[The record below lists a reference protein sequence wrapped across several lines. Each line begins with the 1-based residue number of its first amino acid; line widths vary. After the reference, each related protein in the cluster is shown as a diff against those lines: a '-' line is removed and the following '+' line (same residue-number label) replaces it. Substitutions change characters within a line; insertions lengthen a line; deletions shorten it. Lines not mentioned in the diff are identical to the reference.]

1 MTNRMDHYRSFIDE
15 DFVKDAMVT
24 YSLIQGEQSRLQ
36 LRQGFVTL
44 LAEIGLAG
52 LQLRLELGL

>member
-36 LRQGFVTL
+36 LRQGFVAL
-44 LAEIGLAG
+44 LSEIGLAG

>member
-36 LRQGFVTL
+36 LRQGFVAL

>member
-52 LQLRLELGL
+52 L